1 MALAPKGFIL
11 FYIEINSFLELLDK
25 VRLVSSFNPLT
36 NFTVQM
42 RWGHQEELRGTE
54 SFHYL
59 VPAPVFQWCE
69 LGHFLELH
77 LCVCECVP
85 SSVCHHYGAET
96 NGKSYAPDQH
106 LHVEKE

>member
-36 NFTVQM
+36 SFTVQM

-54 SFHYL
+54 SFHYH
-59 VPAPVFQWCE
+59 VPTPVFQWCE

-77 LCVCECVP
+77 LFVSVYQP
-85 SSVCHHYGAET
+85 VCHRYGADT